1 MPKTTPRVNKIFDAL
16 DNPNQQKLQ
25 KIEGDRLK
33 TMVERL
39 YPQPVKVGTLSDDN
53 EEDHTG
59 IRTMLKENKNE
70 ITEFIHEVFSTDDP
84 EVIADYV
91 ENAESMK
98 LVQEDIKH
106 MKQRL
111 ANMKVELNSLKG
123 KSEQKSNKLQNLKEQ
138 SAEIDRIMQHVN
150 PDIAIR
156 DTLNQKLQ
164 DQNLQYEEVIFQFDI
179 YKHIKF
185 RTKMGILHIQ
195 QPIENTR
202 RDLRSVQLSLNAVN
216 QIISRNYIDK
226 RALNLKQ
233 KDIEKDLKY
242 HNAFVNDIVQTYIF
256 EVEQD
261 TIFKEVYKNTIK
273 QKVKDKKE
281 VAKKKVEN

>member
-1 MPKTTPRVNKIFDAL
+1 M
-16 DNPNQQKLQ
+16 
-25 KIEGDRLK
+25 K

-123 KSEQKSNKLQNLKEQ
+123 KSEQKSNKLQNLKE
-138 SAEIDRIMQHVN
+138 
-150 PDIAIR
+150 
-156 DTLNQKLQ
+156 
-164 DQNLQYEEVIFQFDI
+164 
-179 YKHIKF
+179 
-185 RTKMGILHIQ
+185 
-195 QPIENTR
+195 
-202 RDLRSVQLSLNAVN
+202 
-216 QIISRNYIDK
+216 
-226 RALNLKQ
+226 
-233 KDIEKDLKY
+233 
-242 HNAFVNDIVQTYIF
+242 
-256 EVEQD
+256 
-261 TIFKEVYKNTIK
+261 
-273 QKVKDKKE
+273 
-281 VAKKKVEN
+281 